1 MQPLHQDNL
10 NCRYKDDLFFRVS
23 DGENGSCDVFGHS
36 HSTVSILSFLVL
48 LWQLASPTIS
58 YVCLGMPHHTHLAI
72 FNIVEKGVG
81 VKPMLKTKL
90 QIPKIYIKI
99 NMKKLF

>member
-1 MQPLHQDNL
+1 M
-10 NCRYKDDLFFRVS
+10 
-23 DGENGSCDVFGHS
+23 FG
-36 HSTVSILSFLVL
+36 VIM
-48 LWQLASPTIS
+48 AIGSPTIS

-81 VKPMLKTKL
+81 VKPMLKIKL

-99 NMKKLF
+99 V